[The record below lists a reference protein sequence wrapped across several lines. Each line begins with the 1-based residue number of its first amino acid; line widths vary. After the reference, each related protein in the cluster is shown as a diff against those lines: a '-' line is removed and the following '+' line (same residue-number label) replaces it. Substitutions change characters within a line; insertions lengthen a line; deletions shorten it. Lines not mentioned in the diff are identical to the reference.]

1 MLSLSLEGGVKQDT
15 LSRHSLRLPAWP
27 KSSAILSGDT
37 RVRLNVFS
45 NFCGR
50 TTSMLSAVTVCGK
63 EAFERVS
70 DGTEMQRKVEEVNQ
84 AVEKS

>member
-1 MLSLSLEGGVKQDT
+1 
-15 LSRHSLRLPAWP
+15 
-27 KSSAILSGDT
+27 
-37 RVRLNVFS
+37 
-45 NFCGR
+45 
-50 TTSMLSAVTVCGK
+50 MLSAVTVCGK